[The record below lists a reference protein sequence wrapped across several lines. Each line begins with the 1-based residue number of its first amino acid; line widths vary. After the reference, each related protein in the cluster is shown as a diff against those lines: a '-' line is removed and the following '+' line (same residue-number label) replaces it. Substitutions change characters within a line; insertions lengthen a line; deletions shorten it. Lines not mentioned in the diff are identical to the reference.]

1 MSKLTIVAF
10 LVTVGVLAIN
20 GLRVRPIYNYESPEL
35 RLIPGRNGH
44 PRLVRV
50 YDRPDKP
57 DHLVI
62 TQGRGAHRRTYVT
75 DNVDN
80 LYDHPLMGAHV
91 LPSHH
96 AYSTLGKRKRRSI
109 LHPFHR
115 APLMHPLLAR
125 NIGLGLALRARALGA
140 LSYRN
145 RILGAHGLLGRH
157 LLRPAVKIA
166 QVATPVGQ
174 HKTPAPVTK
183 VATKQAPAPLPSA
196 PAVVPSKAVDP
207 YPAPADVYQPGP
219 GIDTGIPTYVEQVGH
234 PYHDIFD
241 QQAGGQP
248 LYEPVPAGSV
258 ELGGAGSIYNDPAV
272 QSASGIYDQANANVY
287 NDLAVQSANG
297 IYDQPGQPIYD
308 PTGQPVDLYNGPG
321 APYNDPAGAQ
331 VLTGSQSGP
340 VYEGTNGA
348 PDLFNNGIDVY
359 STDLGASLGASKAS
373 LGLGDY
379 IIEGNGQSSYIL
391 DNNPSSIGV
400 SSGTAGP
407 EPAPR
412 FM

>member
-10 LVTVGVLAIN
+10 LVIVGVLAIN
-20 GLRVRPIYNYESPEL
+20 GLRIRPIYNYDSPDL
-35 RLIPGRNGH
+35 RLIPGRNGQ

-50 YDRPDKP
+50 YDRPEKP

-80 LYDHPLMGAHV
+80 FYDHPMMSPHA

-96 AYSTLGKRKRRSI
+96 AYSNLGKRKRRAI

-115 APLMHPLLAR
+115 AGLFPPVLGR
-125 NIGLGLALRARALGA
+125 NLGLGLALRARALGA

-219 GIDTGIPTYVEQVGH
+219 GIDTGIPTYIEQVG
-234 PYHDIFD
+234 PYQDIFD
-241 QQAGGQP
+241 QPAGRQP
-248 LYEPVPAGSV
+248 LQQEPAG
-258 ELGGAGSIYNDPAV
+258 LYNDPAV
-272 QSASGIYDQANANVY
+272 LPQS
-287 NDLAVQSANG
+287 
-297 IYDQPGQPIYD
+297 P
-308 PTGQPVDLYNGPG
+308 DLYNGPV
-321 APYNDPAGAQ
+321 APYNDPSGAQ
-331 VLTGSQSGP
+331 VYPDPLTDPTYQ
-340 VYEGTNGA
+340 GTNGA
-348 PDLFNNGIDVY
+348 ADIFSNAG
-359 STDLGASLGASKAS
+359 GASNSHLGI
-373 LGLGDY
+373 GDY
-379 IIEGNGQSSYIL
+379 IIEGNGQ
-391 DNNPSSIGV
+391 PSLVYDSNAPPSMVGAGV
-400 SSGTAGP
+400 HNS
-407 EPAPR
+407 APS